1 MAEKARNFFK
11 KLVKNFRLTIIDQD
25 RYTEVYSTSVSRL
38 KAWLLLAS
46 VFFLSLAIVLLLFF
60 YTPFK
65 YLVPGYPSPKII
77 EMMAYNA
84 VMVDSL
90 EQELLIRDNY
100 LEKIR
105 AVISGEVVEDQS
117 EGADPA
123 QQATIAPMEDD
134 AIFNELIGPDK
145 YKFSYLSSDE
155 DFSELSRLNFFTPIK
170 GVIINKFNSTPGHYG
185 TDIVGKEHSF
195 IAAVLDGTVV
205 FAEFSVT
212 TGYVVQIQ
220 HDFNLISIY
229 KHNYEVLVKP
239 GEQVKAGTVIA
250 IMGNEGEYSTGPH
263 LHFELWQN
271 GVPLNPE
278 HYITF

>member
-1 MAEKARNFFK
+1 MSERARNFIK
-11 KLVKNFRLTIIDQD
+11 KMTKNYRLTIIDQD
-25 RYTEVYSTSVSRL
+25 RYVEVFSTLASRL
-38 KAWLLLAS
+38 KAWLILAS
-46 VFFLSLAIVLLLFF
+46 ILFASLLIILLLFF

-65 YLVPGYPSPKII
+65 FLVPGYPSPKII

-90 EQELLIRDNY
+90 EHELKIRDSY

-105 AVISGEVVEDQS
+105 AVISGEIVDEQS
-117 EGADPA
+117 EKSGNTEQVAF
-123 QQATIAPMEDD
+123 APMDD
-134 AIFNELIGPDK
+134 DTIFNNLIGPDK
-145 YKFSYLSSDE
+145 YKFAYLSSDE
-155 DFSELSRLNFFTPIK
+155 DFSDLSRLNFFTPIK
-170 GVIINKFNSTPGHYG
+170 GLIINKFNATPGHFG
-185 TDIVGKEHSF
+185 TDIVGKENSF
-195 IAAVLDGTVV
+195 IASVLDGTVI

-229 KHNYEVLVKP
+229 KHNYEILVRP
-239 GEQVKAGTVIA
+239 GDQVKAGTVIA
-250 IMGNEGEYSTGPH
+250 IMGDEGEYSTGPH

>member
-1 MAEKARNFFK
+1 MAEKARNFIK
-11 KLVKNFRLTIIDQD
+11 KITRNFRLTIIDQE
-25 RYTEVYSTSVSRL
+25 RYMEVFSTSVSRL
-38 KAWLLLAS
+38 KAWLLLFS
-46 VFFLSLAIVLLLFF
+46 VFLMSLLFILLLFF

-65 YLVPGYPSPKII
+65 YLVPGYPSPKIV

-84 VMVDSL
+84 MMVDSL
-90 EQELLIRDNY
+90 EQELMIRDSY

-105 AVISGEVVEDQS
+105 AVISGEIVDEQPDKTGTTEQVS
-117 EGADPA
+117 F
-123 QQATIAPMEDD
+123 APMDDD

-155 DFSELSRLNFFTPIK
+155 DFSELSRINFFTPIK
-170 GVIINKFNSTPGHYG
+170 GVIINKYNATPGHFG
-185 TDIVGKEHSF
+185 TDIVGKENSF
-195 IAAVLDGTVV
+195 IAAVLDGTVI

-229 KHNYEVLVKP
+229 KHNYEILVRP
-239 GEQVKAGTVIA
+239 GDQVKAGTVIA
-250 IMGNEGEYSTGPH
+250 IMGDEGEYSTGPH